1 MKNQIFEV
9 DIEGLRELQS
19 GKPKW
24 VIVRELLQNA
34 MDEDITECH
43 IDINYTRGKMKL
55 LITDDSPEGFRDLA
69 DMYTLFKDTYKRGDV
84 KKRGRFNFGEKQ
96 VLALATYARI
106 TSTKGG
112 YEFDMVKGTKK
123 KLRHK
128 RARGSAV
135 YIEVKMAED
144 EFHECAKYC
153 HRVLVSEN
161 IKITIEVKMGKLL
174 TPPHTLSYKVPY
186 RVFKAILPTEL
197 KVAKS
202 MRKVSKETEVHIH
215 EAYPLNEKFK
225 SFMPSYIYEMG
236 IPICE
241 IDCDYSIDVQQ
252 KVPLSS
258 DRDTVD
264 AKYLKLIYGE
274 VLSNV
279 VGEIKGE
286 TCSNMWVREGFTS
299 CRATKES
306 RQQVIEKRFGE
317 KVLIANPMDKRSM
330 DEAMSNNYNVVYG
343 AEMNKEE
350 WEVVR
355 NNNLMESTS
364 AKFKMNLCDG
374 KMVEPDTNQKAI
386 AQFCYKVAKEFLGL
400 DITISFYDAS
410 AATVAADF
418 DSEHGVLRFNVA
430 RLRLTRDFWN
440 ICRHDKVGYKLLSVS
455 AKQLDLI
462 IHELGHSAGL
472 HYEQSYHDCIT
483 MLGSKLTLKAIEDPE
498 WFELRVC

>member
-9 DIEGLRELQS
+9 DIEGLRQLQA

-69 DMYTLFKDTYKRGDV
+69 DMYTLFKDTYKRSDV

-96 VLALATYARI
+96 VLVLATYARI

-112 YEFDMVKGTKK
+112 YEFNMVKGTKK

-135 YIEVKMAED
+135 YIEVRMAED
-144 EFHECAKYC
+144 KFMECVKYC
-153 HRVLVSEN
+153 YQILVPKD
-161 IKITIEVKMGKLL
+161 IKITIEGKTSNTSPYTLL
-174 TPPHTLSYKVPY
+174 YTEPY
-186 RVFKAILPTEL
+186 ITFKAILPTEL
-197 KVAKS
+197 KVADS
-202 MRKVSKETEVHIH
+202 MRRVSKETEVHIH
-215 EAYPLNEKFK
+215 ALDISKDRAV
-225 SFMPSYIYEMG
+225 SYIYEMG

-258 DRDTVD
+258 DRDIVD

-274 VLSNV
+274 VLSNTAE
-279 VGEIKGE
+279 EINKE
-286 TCSNMWVREGFTS
+286 NCSAFWVREGFTS
-299 CRATKES
+299 VRATKES
-306 RQQVIEKRFGE
+306 RQHVIKERFGE
-317 KVLIANPMDKRSM
+317 KSLIANPMDKRSM
-330 DEAMSNNYNVVYG
+330 DEAVSNNYNVVYG
-343 AEMNKEE
+343 AEMNKDE

-355 NNNLMESTS
+355 NGDLMESTS
-364 AKFKMNLCDG
+364 AKFKVNLCDG
-374 KMVEPDTNQKAI
+374 KMVKPDTNQKVV
-386 AQFCYKVAKEFLGL
+386 AQFCKKVAEEFLGIKDL
-400 DITISFYDAS
+400 VVSFYEAPE
-410 AATVAADF
+410 ATVSADF
-418 DSEHGVLRFNVA
+418 SSEILSFNVA
-430 RLRLTRDFWN
+430 RLSRDFWD
-440 ICRHDKVGYKLLSVS
+440 ICRHDKGGYRIISVS
-455 AKQLDLI
+455 AEQLDLI

-483 MLGSKLTLKAIEDPE
+483 MLGSKLTLKAIEDPK
-498 WFELRVC
+498 WFELRV